1 MPGDAAR
8 PFGRTM
14 DALKNMDDV
23 AARLEAESEAMR
35 MLSGPQAPRPRM
47 IENPEYNAIWDKM
60 MQLRKEASDASQQRS
75 SARKLLAEGEEWRGD
90 LKAASRE
97 YVGGKDRAR
106 ALRELMEPLREALR
120 KTERYIPE
128 QP

>member
-14 DALKNMDDV
+14 DALWKMDDL
-23 AARLEAESEAMR
+23 AAKIEAETEAMR
-35 MLSGPQAPRPRM
+35 MLSSPQAPRPRM
-47 IENPEYNAIWDKM
+47 IENPEYNTIWDRL
-60 MQLRKEASDASQQRS
+60 MQLQKEASDAAQQRS
-75 SARKLLAEGEEWRGD
+75 SARKLLREGEEWRGD
-90 LKAASRE
+90 LEAASRE